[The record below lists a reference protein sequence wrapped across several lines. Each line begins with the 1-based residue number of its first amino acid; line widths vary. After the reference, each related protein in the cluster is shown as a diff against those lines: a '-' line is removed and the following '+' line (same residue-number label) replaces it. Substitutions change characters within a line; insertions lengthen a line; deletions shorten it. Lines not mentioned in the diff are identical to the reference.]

1 MLHRKITISLLVVAV
16 LAAGSASSGVRAAE
30 PRLGKRDRMLQLLNQ
45 TRRNHGLPVFR
56 LNLEL
61 SSIAWTH
68 AKRMADRNQLFHTA
82 NLYQTVKVWSPSTWG
97 ENVGAARWLTRVRTL
112 WMRSGGHRDNILNPR
127 FRRIGIGVVKAR
139 GLVWVTTIFYGG

>member
-16 LAAGSASSGVRAAE
+16 LATGSASTGVRAAE
-30 PRLGKRDRMLQLLNQ
+30 LSKRERMLRLLNQ
-45 TRRNHGLPVFR
+45 TRRNHGLPTLR

-61 SSIAWTH
+61 SASAWQH
-68 AKRMADRNQLFHTA
+68 SKRMASRNRLFHTA
-82 NLYQTVKVWSPSTWG
+82 NLYEAVRAWSPSTWG
-97 ENVGAARWLTRVRTL
+97 ENVGVARRLRRVRTL

-127 FRRIGIGVVKAR
+127 FRRIGIGVVTAR